1 MKGSSV
7 MPENQLTVS
16 RVAGRIGAEI
26 GGVDLAE
33 PLDERSVAAIRAA
46 LLEHKVVFFRA
57 QRLDHGSQ
65 IAFARQFGELTHA
78 HPHEDAPPE
87 RFPQILTIDPDR
99 YAQKYGE
106 DYRDEYRKR
115 QYSYFSGWHTDV
127 TAAVNPPAA
136 SVLRAEAVP
145 EFGGDTQWT
154 NLVAAYEGLSAPLQ
168 RLAESLRAVHRF
180 RISSDEDSKIS
191 KRVNANLLIAEHPVV
206 RVHPETGERALFVN
220 PGFTDHLVG
229 LTSVESRRVLDL
241 FYEHLTRPEYT
252 VRFRWRAGDV
262 AFWDNRATAHLAP
275 SDLDHLD
282 VQRTLHRVTLIGDRP
297 VGVDGRESEL
307 IAGRPF
313 LAESAVVVA

>member
-1 MKGSSV
+1 MS
-7 MPENQLTVS
+7 ENQLVVS

-26 GGVDLAE
+26 SGVDLAE
-33 PLDERSVAAIRAA
+33 PLDEHTVAAIRAA

-78 HPHEDAPPE
+78 HPHEDAPPQD
-87 RFPQILTIDPDR
+87 FPQILTIDPDR
-99 YAQKYGE
+99 RAQKYGE
-106 DYRDEYRKR
+106 DYRLESRKR

-136 SVLRAEAVP
+136 SILRAEAVP

-168 RLAESLRAVHRF
+168 RLAETLRAVHRF
-180 RISSDEDSKIS
+180 RVPAGEESKLA

-220 PGFTDHLVG
+220 PGFTDHIAG
-229 LTSVESRRVLDL
+229 LGAIESQRILEL

-252 VRFRWRAGDV
+252 VRFRWLAGDV

-275 SDLDHLD
+275 RDLDHLH
-282 VQRTLHRVTLIGDRP
+282 VRRTLHRVTLIGDRP

-313 LAESAVVVA
+313 LAESAVVAA